1 MTEAEFDEHV
11 REERPVVFR
20 YLLKRT
26 GNPESAEDL
35 TQEVF
40 LRAAKFKAGF
50 DSTKGTFGAWVQ
62 RIAHNT
68 MISQWARDQKAPQQ
82 QSIDGPGT
90 PELASGDDESRIF
103 DQNFLQ
109 TEIKNAI
116 ERLPEPERSVV
127 FRKEMKQEKLADI
140 ADGLGLSVRTV
151 SRRLISAYDLLR
163 TDLAARGI
171 TPGGMGGGK

>member
-1 MTEAEFDEHV
+1 MTEAEFDDHV
-11 REERPVVFR
+11 RDERPVVFR

-26 GNPESAEDL
+26 GNAESAEDL

-40 LRAAKFKAGF
+40 LRASKFRSSF
-50 DSTKGTFGAWVQ
+50 DPAKGTFGAWVQ

-68 MISQWARDQKAPQQ
+68 MISQWARERNAPPET
-82 QSIDGPGT
+82 SMDAPGS
-90 PELASGDDESRIF
+90 PEISSGDDESRVF

-127 FRKEMKQEKLADI
+127 LRKEMKQEKLADI
-140 ADGLGLSVRTV
+140 ADALGLSVRTV

-171 TPGGMGGGK
+171 TPEQMGGGR